1 MLSIFCLFAL
11 RFSTGPYPFYCN
23 ARRISF
29 FALSMPLP
37 TPPTSFSTSE
47 LDFSSATMVV
57 AAMLSVFFRRPQCIS
72 ENRGRL
78 KLETH
83 KPQATKKPHNVR
95 SVFGMFFY
103 PSSPLYNSARANEG
117 SFNGKRAR
125 IWCRDRL
132 YVCPVNILNG
142 IGQA

>member
-47 LDFSSATMVV
+47 LDFSSATIAV

-83 KPQATKKPHNVR
+83 KPQATKNRTTCGRFLKCFLSERKMKNFQTASELNR
-95 SVFGMFFY
+95 
-103 PSSPLYNSARANEG
+103 PSEKSFSNEG
-117 SFNGKRAR
+117 N
-125 IWCRDRL
+125 RDGGST
-132 YVCPVNILNG
+132 PHSE
-142 IGQA
+142 